1 MPSFL
6 GSLPAAHPFASFITA
21 CPPPALPGGS
31 GATGAIA
38 ESARRTASGIGLE
51 PHPKPLE
58 VPEPRRVD
66 RVLQVHAELEQ
77 VEQHLQVALR
87 LDRAP
92 ITPKASHGSWAPSG
106 PAGSRTRESG
116 CGTGA
121 CSAPPCWEAPPAS

>member
-1 MPSFL
+1 
-6 GSLPAAHPFASFITA
+6 
-21 CPPPALPGGS
+21 
-31 GATGAIA
+31 
-38 ESARRTASGIGLE
+38 
-51 PHPKPLE
+51 

-106 PAGSRTRESG
+106 PGWVTNPGIRVWNGRLFGPTVLG
-116 CGTGA
+116 K
-121 CSAPPCWEAPPAS
+121 PLLAS